1 VRRLAARFLVASLA
15 LGVALSASADVV
27 TLKNGGVYKG
37 MIDAEDTLVSV
48 FDGMTRVVVRDT
60 KIARI
65 EKDAEPKAAGFPL
78 VQPMDVH
85 VGSMPPFAY
94 NVRITPW
101 DQYGR
106 RTFKFVGSRSGKAV
120 EMIQAING
128 LGPKVCQVRGVDGFW
143 KGQVPTSTVPK
154 EVVLGLLKKV
164 DQANKDSRIKVNSFL
179 MQAEWYD
186 EAIHELARLGK
197 DFPDMAEPAA
207 TTRKLAI
214 ELSAAKSLAEIK
226 RRQTAQQP
234 RDMLSRLKAFP
245 SEGAATTTLVEVRTL
260 LRRGEADR
268 ADATSLADEIR
279 KVGDALPVEARK
291 GIEPR
296 IVEILAALAAAPDAV
311 IDRLAPFRKAEN
323 KRKPPE
329 ARLALATSGWA
340 AGAEGAVDAPKA
352 ADALWDARKL
362 LSAYLAST
370 GPADGLVSEPL
381 AALKA
386 LDLADPEKPGS
397 TKKLDY
403 ETVNR
408 LARLLPPPT
417 RDPRDEVPGRPTRL
431 RVRDD
436 PNPEQPTEYALWLPP
451 EYHPLRSYPAV
462 VALHDGG
469 GPESAVEWWAPEAA
483 RRGYIVVAPEYN
495 LKNQPKDY
503 RYSADEHAAVT
514 LALRDARRRFAVDGD
529 RVYLGGQLLGANM
542 VWDYGLAHPDLF
554 AGIVA
559 ISGLPAKFA
568 WAYEANAKRLPI
580 LIVEGDLI
588 GDMSTAKTGLIFEY
602 AKKMMGHNWDVTYV
616 EHYQRGLE
624 DFPEDAVAA
633 FDWMDRRR
641 RDPYPKDFD
650 AVTCRPG
657 DARFYGA
664 VVGGF
669 LNGRALTPEQVDPIG
684 KVVGDANGRAIK
696 PCPIDVKIKAQGT
709 LVAITTSGL
718 QQLDLWLSPKVVD
731 FTKKLE
737 IRANGNST
745 RGQPTFDL
753 ATMLGDLRARG
764 DRQQTYA
771 AKVSVTLS
779 GRPR

>member
-1 VRRLAARFLVASLA
+1 MRTLAARSVVPLIALLVAVPA
-15 LGVALSASADVV
+15 PADVV

-37 MIDAEDTLVSV
+37 LVDNEDTLVSI
-48 FDGMTRVVVRDT
+48 FDGMSRTVVRDT
-60 KIARI
+60 KVARI
-65 EKDAEPKAAGFPL
+65 DKDAEPKPAAFPL

-85 VGSMPPFAY
+85 AGSMPPFAY

-106 RTFKFVGSRSGKAV
+106 RSFRYVGSRGGTV
-120 EMIQAING
+120 GQMVQAING
-128 LGPKVCQVRGVDGFW
+128 LGPKVCQIRGVDGFW

-154 EVVLGLLKKV
+154 EVVLGLLKKI

-186 EAIHELARLGK
+186 EAIVELKRLAA

-214 ELSAAKSLAEIK
+214 ELSAAKTLAEIK
-226 RRQTAQQP
+226 RSQAAQQP
-234 RDMLSRLKAFP
+234 RDALARLKAFP
-245 SEGAATTTLVEVRTL
+245 TDGAATNTLVEVRTL
-260 LRRGEADR
+260 LRRAEADR
-268 ADATSLADEIR
+268 ADAAAVAAEVR
-279 KVGDALPVEARK
+279 KVVDTLPAESRKSAEARV
-291 GIEPR
+291 
-296 IVEILAALAAAPDAV
+296 VEILAAIDQAPDVAL
-311 IDRLAPFRKAEN
+311 DRLAPSRKAEN
-323 KRKPPE
+323 KSRSPAE
-329 ARLALATSGWA
+329 RFALIASGWA
-340 AGAEGAVDAPKA
+340 AGPEGALADAPA
-352 ADALWDARKL
+352 ADALWNAR
-362 LSAYLAST
+362 SQIARYLAGSEIDR
-370 GPADGLVSEPL
+370 PATLT
-381 AALKA
+381 ALRD
-386 LDLADPEKPGS
+386 LDLPNPEKPGS
-397 TKKLDY
+397 TRKLDY
-403 ETVNR
+403 DTVNR
-408 LARLLPPPT
+408 LVRLLPPPT
-417 RDPRDEVPGRPTRL
+417 RDPREEVPGRSTRL

-436 PNPEQPTEYALWLPP
+436 PNPDQPTEYALWLPP
-451 EYHPLRSYPAV
+451 EYHPLRAYPTV

-503 RYSADEHAAVT
+503 RYSADEHAAAT

-559 ISGLPAKFA
+559 VSGLPAKYA
-568 WAYEANAKRLPI
+568 WIYETNAKRLP
-580 LIVEGDLI
+580 LMIVEGDLI

-602 AKKMMGHNWDVTYV
+602 AKKMMGHNWDATYV

-641 RDPYPKDFD
+641 RDPYPKEFE
-650 AVTCRPG
+650 AVTCRAG
-657 DARFYGA
+657 DTRYYGV
-664 VVGGF
+664 VVGEF
-669 LNGRALTPEQVDPIG
+669 SAGRALAPGQVDPIG
-684 KVVGDANGRAIK
+684 KLVGDPNGRPVRPASIE
-696 PCPIDVKIKAQGT
+696 VKVKAQGS
-709 LVAITTSGL
+709 LVAIKSAGL
-718 QQLDLWLSPKVVD
+718 RQVDLWLSPKVVD

-737 IRANGNST
+737 IRANDKST

-753 ATMLGDLRARG
+753 ATMLDDLRARG

-771 AKVSVTLS
+771 AKVPVTLS
-779 GRPR
+779 TKP